1 MGIAFTAIDFETA
14 NGHRGSPCAVGLVKV
29 RDGRVVEETS
39 WLMRPPPGADH
50 FEPANIAIHG
60 ITAADV
66 TRAETTAQALGRIE
80 RFVGGD
86 LMVAHN
92 AAFDL
97 GVFTEAARACG
108 VTVAPA
114 RSACTVRLARR
125 TYRLPSYSLPFVAAE
140 AGVPL
145 LQHHDP
151 LEDARACAGIM
162 IDVARRHAVED
173 LATLFTRLDLPVT
186 AWGPGSATDPTR
198 PRQLALFDVVDGR
211 FRRHDADDWPSS
223 RDVAW
228 PARGRDAVA
237 VGEGLRLTG

>member
-29 RDGRVVEETS
+29 RDGQVVDQTA
-39 WLMRPPPGADH
+39 WLMRPPPAADH

-66 TRAETTAQALGRIE
+66 AGEQTTAEALGRIE
-80 RFVGGD
+80 RFVDGD

-97 GVFTEAARACG
+97 GVYTEAARSCR

-145 LQHHDP
+145 LRHHDP

-162 IDVARRHAVED
+162 IDVARRHAVDD
-173 LATLFTRLDLPVT
+173 LTTLFSRLALPAT
-186 AWGPGSATDPTR
+186 AWGNQGVGSERGTGPQ
-198 PRQLALFDVVDGR
+198 QLALFTVVDGR
-211 FRRHDADDWPSS
+211 FRRHDADE
-223 RDVAW
+223 W